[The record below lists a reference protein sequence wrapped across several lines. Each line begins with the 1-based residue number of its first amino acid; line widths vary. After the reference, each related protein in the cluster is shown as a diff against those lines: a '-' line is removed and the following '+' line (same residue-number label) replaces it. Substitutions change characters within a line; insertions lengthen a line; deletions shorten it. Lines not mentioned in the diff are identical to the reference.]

1 MGAEDDDPSKPAKT
15 LMKHSLWAG
24 LAFLAIILI
33 AVVLD
38 LFARLL
44 LQLNFIEQDGT
55 LAKIIHAGAL
65 ALAAMDVLF
74 LIGVFAKTGWRFLRE
89 L

>member
-1 MGAEDDDPSKPAKT
+1 MGEEEQDPSKPAKT

-24 LAFLAIILI
+24 VAFLAIILI

-44 LQLNFIEQDGT
+44 LALNFIEEDGT
-55 LAKIIHAGAL
+55 LTKIIHVGAL
-65 ALAAMDVLF
+65 ALAGMDVLF
-74 LIGVFAKTGWRFLRE
+74 LICVFGKTGWRFLRD